1 MTTIR
6 VLSEYCFRVER
17 RINNTIKL
25 AIGLD
30 QTGEID
36 NGGVT
41 NDERIGTPIVLR
53 VIVAA
58 LLDGK
63 AIIIVVTHDDASR
76 KKVRTMLKRMVRTH
90 DLFRS
95 IYYRDIVSCP
105 LNKRYIAGGQLA
117 VFQGAREAPKS

>member
-36 NGGVT
+36 NWGVT

-63 AIIIVVTHDDASR
+63 AIIIVV
-76 KKVRTMLKRMVRTH
+76 
-90 DLFRS
+90 
-95 IYYRDIVSCP
+95 RD
-105 LNKRYIAGGQLA
+105 
-117 VFQGAREAPKS
+117 